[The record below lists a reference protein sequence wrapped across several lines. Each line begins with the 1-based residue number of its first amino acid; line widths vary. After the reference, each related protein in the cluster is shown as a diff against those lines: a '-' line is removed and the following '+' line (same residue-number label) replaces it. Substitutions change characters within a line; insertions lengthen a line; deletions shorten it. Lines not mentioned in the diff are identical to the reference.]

1 MRRYNMY
8 PHKLTKIPYG
18 ELGIIFLDSSKELG
32 SKIDKNLVQLR
43 KDNFSQCGDEYYWDN
58 LKDSYLT
65 RVKDIRF
72 SNGEGKVKLEETVRG
87 KDIYILA
94 DVGNY
99 NCSYEMFGKTSYMGP
114 DEHFQDIKRTI
125 SAISGRARRISVI
138 MPLLYASRQHKRKG
152 RESLDC
158 AIALQE
164 LERLG
169 VHNIITFDA
178 HDPRVENAI
187 PLTNFQNMHTTY
199 EIIKALLKTE
209 KKLRI
214 DKSNMMIISPDTGAM
229 DKAIYYAN
237 VLGVDVGLF
246 YKRRDYTKIING
258 KNPIIQHEYM
268 GGDVSGKDVLVV
280 DDMVSSGE
288 SILDIANE
296 LKKRNAKN
304 IYVAATFSLF
314 TEGVDKFISYYEQ
327 GLITRFY
334 STNLTYIP
342 EDIKKSQWFVEV
354 DLSEFMSQLI
364 DKLNYDESVS
374 PLFDDTDR
382 IKEWLGENN
391 REDR

>member
-1 MRRYNMY
+1 MY
-8 PHKLTKIPYG
+8 PEKLSKIPYG
-18 ELGIIFLDSSKELG
+18 ELGIIVLDSCKELG
-32 SKIDKNLVQLR
+32 EKIDKNLVQLR
-43 KDNFSQCGDEYYWDN
+43 KDYYSHNGDEYYWDK

-65 RVKDIRF
+65 QVKDIRF

-87 KDIYILA
+87 KDVYILA

-99 NCSYEMFGKTSYMGP
+99 NCSYKMFGKTSYMGP

-125 SAISGRARRISVI
+125 SAISGRARRVSVI

-169 VHNIITFDA
+169 VQNIITFDA

-187 PLTNFQNMHTTY
+187 PLTNFQNMYPNY

-209 KKLRI
+209 TANSF

-229 DKAIYYAN
+229 DRAIYYASI
-237 VLGVDVGLF
+237 LGVDVGLF
-246 YKRRDYTKIING
+246 YKRRDYAKVVNG

-268 GGDVSGKDVLVV
+268 GGNISGKDVLVV
-280 DDMVSSGE
+280 DDMVASGE
-288 SILDIANE
+288 SILDIAIE
-296 LKKRNAKN
+296 LKKRNARN
-304 IYVAATFSLF
+304 IYVAATFALF
-314 TEGVDKFISYYEQ
+314 TEGVDKFIKYYEQ
-327 GLITRFY
+327 GLIKRFY

-342 EDIKKSQWFVEV
+342 EDVKKSEWFVEV
-354 DLSEFMSQLI
+354 DLSSFMSELI
-364 DKLNYDESVS
+364 DRLNYDESVS

-382 IKEWLGENN
+382 IKELLGNK
-391 REDR
+391 

>member
-1 MRRYNMY
+1 MY

-18 ELGIIFLDSSKELG
+18 ELGIIVLDSSKELG

-65 RVKDIRF
+65 QVKDIRF

-199 EIIKALLKTE
+199 EIIKALLNTE
-209 KKLRI
+209 KNLRI

-246 YKRRDYTKIING
+246 YKRRDYTKIVNG

-314 TEGVDKFISYYEQ
+314 TDGVDKFISYYEQ

-342 EDIKKSQWFVEV
+342 EDIKKSEWFVEV

-382 IKEWLGENN
+382 IKEWLDENN

>member
-1 MRRYNMY
+1 MY
-8 PHKLTKIPYG
+8 PEKLSKIPYG
-18 ELGIIFLDSSKELG
+18 ELGIIVLDSCKELG
-32 SKIDKNLVQLR
+32 EKIDKNLVQLR
-43 KDNFSQCGDEYYWDN
+43 KDYYSQNGDEYYWDR

-65 RVKDIRF
+65 QVKDIRF

-87 KDIYILA
+87 KDVYILA

-125 SAISGRARRISVI
+125 SAISGRARRVSVI

-169 VHNIITFDA
+169 VQNIITFDA

-187 PLTNFQNMHTTY
+187 PLTNFQNMYPNY
-199 EIIKALLKTE
+199 EIIKELLKTE
-209 KKLRI
+209 TANSF

-229 DKAIYYAN
+229 DRAIYYASI
-237 VLGVDVGLF
+237 LGVDVGLF
-246 YKRRDYTKIING
+246 YKRRDYTKVVNG

-268 GGDVSGKDVLVV
+268 GGNVSGKDVLVV
-280 DDMVSSGE
+280 DDMVASGE
-288 SILDIANE
+288 SILDIAIQ
-296 LKKRNAKN
+296 LKKRNARN
-304 IYVAATFSLF
+304 IYVAATFALF
-314 TEGVDKFISYYEQ
+314 TEGVEKFIKYYEQ

-342 EDIKKSQWFVEV
+342 EDVKKSEWFVEV
-354 DLSEFMSQLI
+354 DLSSFMSELI
-364 DKLNYDESVS
+364 DRLNYDESVS

-382 IKEWLGENN
+382 IKELLK
-391 REDR
+391 DK

>member
-1 MRRYNMY
+1 MY
-8 PHKLTKIPYG
+8 PQKLSKIPYG
-18 ELGIIFLDSSKELG
+18 ELAIIVLDSCKELG
-32 SKIDKNLVQLR
+32 EKINKNLVQLR
-43 KDNFSQCGDEYYWDN
+43 KNYYVQNGDEYYWDK

-65 RVKDIRF
+65 ELKDIRF

-87 KDIYILA
+87 KDVYILA

-158 AIALQE
+158 ALALQE

-169 VHNIITFDA
+169 VQNIITFDA

-187 PLTNFQNMHTTY
+187 PLTNFQNMYPNY
-199 EIIKALLKTE
+199 EIIKSLFKTE
-209 KKLRI
+209 DGHNF
-214 DKSNMMIISPDTGAM
+214 DKSNMMVISPDTGAM
-229 DKAIYYAN
+229 DRAIYYASI
-237 VLGVDVGLF
+237 LGVDVGLF
-246 YKRRDYTKIING
+246 YKRRDYTKIVNG

-268 GGDVSGKDVLVV
+268 GGNVSGKDVLVV
-280 DDMVSSGE
+280 DDMVASGE

-296 LKKRNAKN
+296 LKKRNARN
-304 IYVAATFSLF
+304 IYVAASFALF
-314 TEGVDKFISYYEQ
+314 TEGVDKFIKYYEQ

-334 STNLTYIP
+334 STNLSYVP
-342 EDIKKSQWFVEV
+342 EDIKKSDWFVEV
-354 DLSEFMSQLI
+354 DLSGFMSELI
-364 DKLNYDESVS
+364 DRLNYDESVS

-382 IKEWLGENN
+382 IQELIGRK
-391 REDR
+391 

>member
-1 MRRYNMY
+1 MY
-8 PHKLTKIPYG
+8 PQRFTKIPHG
-18 ELGIIFLDSSKELG
+18 ELGMIVLDSCIELG
-32 SKIDKNLVQLR
+32 SKIDKHLVEFR
-43 KDNFSQCGDEYYWDN
+43 KEHFTREGNEYYWDN

-65 RVKDIRF
+65 HVKDVRF

-87 KDIYILA
+87 KDVYILA

-99 NCSYEMFGKTSYMGP
+99 NCSYQMFGKTSYMGP
-114 DEHFQDIKRTI
+114 DEHFQDIKRAI

-169 VHNIITFDA
+169 VQNIITFDA

-187 PLTNFQNMHTTY
+187 PLTNFQNMHPTY
-199 EIIKALLKTE
+199 EIIKTLIKNE
-209 KKLRI
+209 KDLNF
-214 DKSNMMIISPDTGAM
+214 DKPNMMVISPDTGAM
-229 DKAIYYAN
+229 DRAIYYAS

-246 YKRRDYTKIING
+246 YKRRDYTRIVNG
-258 KNPIIQHEYM
+258 KNPIVQHEYM

-280 DDMVSSGE
+280 DDMVASGE

-296 LKKRNAKN
+296 LKKRNARN
-304 IYVAATFSLF
+304 IYVAATFALF
-314 TEGVDKFISYYEQ
+314 TEGVDKFISYYKQ

-342 EDIKKSQWFVEV
+342 DDIKKHEWFTEV
-354 DLSEFMSQLI
+354 DLSDFMSQLI
-364 DKLNYDESVS
+364 HRLNYDESVS

-382 IKEWLGENN
+382 IKKLHV
-391 REDR
+391 